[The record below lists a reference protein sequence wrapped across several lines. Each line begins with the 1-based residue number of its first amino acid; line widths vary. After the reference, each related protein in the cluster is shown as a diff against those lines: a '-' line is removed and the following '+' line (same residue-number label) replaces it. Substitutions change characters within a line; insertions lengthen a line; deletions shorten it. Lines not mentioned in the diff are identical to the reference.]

1 MVLWRLARARH
12 SELDGEG
19 ARRRGARWNPRGMAV
34 VYAASTLSLAALEVL
49 VHTDEQDAPGDLM
62 ATPIEVPDDLL
73 REELSASTLLRNW
86 RETPAPERLQAVGF
100 EWKKRGKTAVLGV
113 PSVVIPAERNW
124 LLNPDHPDF
133 KKIVARKPN
142 PFHFD
147 PRLWK

>member
-1 MVLWRLARARH
+1 MIVWRLAKARH

-19 ARRRGARWNPRGMAV
+19 ARRRGARWNPRGMAM

-49 VHTDEQDAPGDLM
+49 VHTDVSQAPEDLI
-62 ATPIEVPDDLL
+62 ATPIEIPDSILH
-73 REELSASTLLRNW
+73 EEIAESSLLRNW
-86 RETPAPERLQAVGF
+86 RETPPPERLQAIGF
-100 EWKKRGKTAVLGV
+100 EWKKRGSSAALGV
-113 PSVVIPAERNW
+113 PSVVIPSEQNW

-133 KKIVARKPN
+133 KKIVPGKPQ